1 MASCTFPLVSWPK
14 VMVIFV
20 VWVLYAEVVRIVFTN
35 LRTMS
40 ESRKTFR
47 FVDLVAMKQSQH
59 IYSYSIYIANYKLI
73 QHLPILLLLE
83 MF

>member
-1 MASCTFPLVSWPK
+1 MHISTGLLAQSHGHFWLLP
-14 VMVIFV
+14 

-59 IYSYSIYIANYKLI
+59 VYIYIFIFNIYI
-73 QHLPILLLLE
+73 YI
-83 MF
+83 FNIYI